1 MKFHVGTSGYSYK
14 EWKGKFYPADLSA
27 AKMLQFYAEHFSTVE
42 SNGTFYRMP
51 TADQLKTQA
60 AQTPKDFKFS
70 LKAPQILTHFKRLKA
85 GGKEMGQFVRAASA
99 LKGQLGPVLFQ
110 LPPNFKKDLPRL
122 EAFLKL
128 KRGNLRLAFEFR
140 HPSWLDEETFACLS
154 SHGCAL
160 CVADTE
166 DGPPAQLVN
175 ATSWGYVRLRK
186 NTYTKKSLSE
196 WVKKLSA
203 MKWEEAYVYFM
214 HEETGTG
221 PVYAETFLKIVG
233 N

>member
-27 AKMLQFYAEHFSTVE
+27 TKMLPFYAEHFSTVE

-51 TADQLKTQA
+51 TAEQLKAQA
-60 AQTPKDFKFS
+60 AQTPKHFQFA
-70 LKAPQILTHFKRLKA
+70 LKAPQVLTHFKRLKA
-85 GGKEMGQFVRAASA
+85 VGKEMTHFVRAASA
-99 LKGQLGPVLFQ
+99 LNGQLGPVLFQ

-140 HPSWLDEETFACLS
+140 HPSWLDDEVFASLKMN
-154 SHGCAL
+154 HCAL

-166 DGPPAQLVN
+166 DGPPPQFVN
-175 ATSWGYVRLRK
+175 PTNWGYVRLRK
-186 NTYTKKSLSE
+186 NRYTKKSLSD
-196 WVKKLSA
+196 WGKKLNA
-203 MKWEEAYVYFM
+203 LKWKETYVYFM

-221 PVYAETFLKIVG
+221 PIYAETFLKIVG
-233 N
+233 S